1 MDPKE
6 KAELF
11 VMDPCPVIFAQNEH
25 GVAKGLL
32 HGISC
37 FSAPDIFAAPCLAG
51 NITGFASGKGM
62 VQMIKKRTCH
72 LNDVQIFILAFMTLC
87 NLNPIHHFS
96 LLFHCN
102 SNTSVGWILLSRA
115 EFLLGLQV
123 SDWASL
129 PPPTSLS
136 VFR

>member
-11 VMDPCPVIFAQNEH
+11 MMDPCPVIFAQNEH
-25 GVAKGLL
+25 GMVKELL

-37 FSAPDIFAAPCLAG
+37 FSALDIVAAPCLAG
-51 NITGFASGKGM
+51 NITGFASGQGM
-62 VQMIKKRTCH
+62 GQMTEKRTCH
-72 LNDVQIFILAFMTLC
+72 LNDVQTFILAFRTLY

-102 SNTSVGWILLSRA
+102 SNTLVGWILLSRA

-123 SDWASL
+123 SDWASF
-129 PPPTSLS
+129 PPLTSLS
-136 VFR
+136 VFG